1 MELLLIDFNV
11 LFDIMGLIAIGGAIT
26 VGGDATTWDG
36 DVTGETDLDLAIPE
50 LWASAIYGYFE
61 ASLVLRPICD
71 DYSALVKGKGDA
83 INIPEIPEV
92 TGLTDKTEGTMVVY
106 GDETLVDTNI
116 LINKHKYVAKM
127 FEDLGVIQ
135 ANEPLFSKYAQAMG
149 YQLAKQVDTDIIVE
163 LDDLGTTQTLA
174 VDNTLSLSD
183 AETAVAT
190 MLTNNLDPADCVWI
204 INTSMYADLLAQGM
218 IVNAGVTV
226 QPQNY
231 ATSSTVAAGTTTSS
245 VAQGINFGGA
255 TAGGIVPMFFGMPVI
270 TSSMIGAATGTGNE
284 VGYCVKKGAV
294 AIAIQQEVRVQSEY
308 SVDFLSTKMV
318 ADCIYGVEK
327 MTANKVMGIELLNP

>member
-1 MELLLIDFNV
+1 MEFFLMDFNALID
-11 LFDIMGLIAIGGAIT
+11 IISLICVGGAIT
-26 VGGDATTWDG
+26 GFHTADAG
-36 DVTGETDLDLAIPE
+36 SGVVTGETDLDLAIPE
-50 LWASAIYGYFE
+50 LWAKMIYGYFE
-61 ASLVLRPICD
+61 ASLILRPVCD

-92 TGLTDKTEGTMVVY
+92 TGQTDKSEGAAVLY

-135 ANEPLFSKYAQAMG
+135 ANEPLFAKFAQAMG
-149 YQLAKQVDTDIIVE
+149 YQLAKQIDTDIIVE
-163 LDDLGTTQTLA
+163 LDDLGTTQSLA
-174 VDNTLSLSD
+174 VDNTLSIAD

-190 MLTNNLDPADCVWI
+190 MLSNNLDPVDCVWI
-204 INTSMYADLLAQGM
+204 VNTTMYADLLAQGM
-218 IVNAGVTV
+218 LTHSGLTNA
-226 QPQNY
+226 
-231 ATSSTVAAGTTTSS
+231 ATSGNQS
-245 VAQGINFGGA
+245 QGINFNA
-255 TAGGIVPMFFGMPVI
+255 PTAGGTVPTFFGMPVI
-270 TSSMIGAATGTGNE
+270 TTSMIGAATGTGNE

-294 AIAIQQEVRVQSEY
+294 ALAIQQEVRVQSEY
-308 SVDFLSTKMV
+308 SVDFLATKMV

>member
-1 MELLLIDFNV
+1 MELLLIDFSA
-11 LFDIMGLIAIGGAIT
+11 LFDIIGLIAIGGAIT
-26 VGGDATTWDG
+26 VGGDATTWAG

-61 ASLVLRPICD
+61 AALVLRPICD

-92 TGLTDKTEGTMVVY
+92 TGLTDKAEGTMVVY

-163 LDDLGTTQTLA
+163 LDDLGTTQSLA
-174 VDNTLSLSD
+174 VDNTLSIAD

-204 INTSMYADLLAQGM
+204 INTTMYADLLAQGM
-218 IVNAGVTV
+218 LTHSSLYNA
-226 QPQNY
+226 
-231 ATSSTVAAGTTTSS
+231 ATSGNVS
-245 VAQGINFGGA
+245 QGINFNA
-255 TAGGIVPMFFGMPVI
+255 PTAGGTVPTFFGMPVI
-270 TSSMIGAATGTGNE
+270 TTSMIGAATGAGNE

-294 AIAIQQEVRVQSEY
+294 ALAIQQEVRVQSEY
-308 SVDFLSTKMV
+308 SVDFLATKMV

>member
-1 MELLLIDFNV
+1 MEFFLMDFNALID
-11 LFDIMGLIAIGGAIT
+11 IISLICVGGAIT
-26 VGGDATTWDG
+26 GFHTADAGSG

-50 LWASAIYGYFE
+50 LWAKMIYGYFE
-61 ASLVLRPICD
+61 ASLILRPVCD

-92 TGLTDKTEGTMVVY
+92 TGQTDKSEGAAVLY

-135 ANEPLFSKYAQAMG
+135 ANEPLFAKYAQAMG
-149 YQLAKQVDTDIIVE
+149 YQLAKQIDTDIIVE
-163 LDDLGTTQTLA
+163 LDDLGTTQSLA
-174 VDNTLSLSD
+174 VDNTLSIAD

-190 MLTNNLDPADCVWI
+190 MLSNNLDPVDCVWI
-204 INTSMYADLLAQGM
+204 VNTTMYADLLAQGM
-218 IVNAGVTV
+218 LTHTGLTNA
-226 QPQNY
+226 
-231 ATSSTVAAGTTTSS
+231 ATSGNQS
-245 VAQGINFGGA
+245 QGINFNA
-255 TAGGIVPMFFGMPVI
+255 PTAGGTVPTFFGMPVI
-270 TSSMIGAATGTGNE
+270 TSSLIGAATGTGNE

-294 AIAIQQEVRVQSEY
+294 AIAIQQEIRVQSEY
-308 SVDFLSTKMV
+308 SVDYLATKMV

>member
-1 MELLLIDFNV
+1 MEFLLMDFNALID
-11 LFDIMGLIAIGGAIT
+11 IISLICVGGAIT
-26 VGGDATTWDG
+26 GFHTADAGSG

-50 LWASAIYGYFE
+50 LWAKMIYGYFE
-61 ASLVLRPICD
+61 ASLILRPICD

-92 TGLTDKTEGTMVVY
+92 TGQTDKSEGAAVLY

-135 ANEPLFSKYAQAMG
+135 ANEPLFAKYAQAMG
-149 YQLAKQVDTDIIVE
+149 YQLAKQIDTDIIVE
-163 LDDLGTTQTLA
+163 LDDLGTTQSLA
-174 VDNTLSLSD
+174 VDNTLSIAD

-190 MLTNNLDPADCVWI
+190 MLSNNLDPVDCVWI
-204 INTSMYADLLAQGM
+204 VNTTMYADLLAQGM
-218 IVNAGVTV
+218 LTHTGLTNA
-226 QPQNY
+226 
-231 ATSSTVAAGTTTSS
+231 ATSGNQS
-245 VAQGINFGGA
+245 QGINFNA
-255 TAGGIVPMFFGMPVI
+255 PTAGGTVPTFFGMPVI
-270 TSSMIGAATGTGNE
+270 TSSLIGAATGTGNE

-294 AIAIQQEVRVQSEY
+294 AIAIQQEIRVQSEY
-308 SVDFLSTKMV
+308 SVDYLATKMV

>member
-1 MELLLIDFNV
+1 MEFLSMDFNALID
-11 LFDIMGLIAIGGAIT
+11 IISLICVGGAIT
-26 VGGDATTWDG
+26 GFHTTDAGSG

-50 LWASAIYGYFE
+50 LWAKMIYGYFE
-61 ASLVLRPICD
+61 ASLILRPICD

-92 TGLTDKTEGTMVVY
+92 TGQTDKSEGAAVLY

-135 ANEPLFSKYAQAMG
+135 ANEPLFAKYAQAMG
-149 YQLAKQVDTDIIVE
+149 YQLAKQIDTDIIVE
-163 LDDLGTTQTLA
+163 LDDLGTTQSLA
-174 VDNTLSLSD
+174 VDNTLSIAD

-190 MLTNNLDPADCVWI
+190 MLSNNLDPVDCVWI
-204 INTSMYADLLAQGM
+204 VNTTMYADLLAQGM
-218 IVNAGVTV
+218 LTHTGLTNA
-226 QPQNY
+226 
-231 ATSSTVAAGTTTSS
+231 ATSGNQS
-245 VAQGINFGGA
+245 QGINFNSP
-255 TAGGIVPMFFGMPVI
+255 TAGGTVPMFFGMPVI
-270 TSSMIGAATGTGNE
+270 TTSMIGAATGTGNE

-294 AIAIQQEVRVQSEY
+294 AIAIQQEIRVQSEY
-308 SVDFLSTKMV
+308 SVDYLATKMV

>member
-1 MELLLIDFNV
+1 MELLLIDFNI
-11 LFDIMGLIAIGGAIT
+11 LFDIIGLIAIGGAIT

-61 ASLVLRPICD
+61 AALVLRPICD

-92 TGLTDKTEGTMVVY
+92 TGLADKTEGTMVVY
-106 GDETLVDTNI
+106 GDEALVDTNI

-163 LDDLGTTQTLA
+163 LDDLGTTQALA
-174 VDNTLSLSD
+174 VDNTLSIAD

-190 MLTNNLDPADCVWI
+190 MLSNNLDPADCVWI
-204 INTSMYADLLAQGM
+204 INTTMYADLLAQGM
-218 IVNAGVTV
+218 LTHSSLTNA
-226 QPQNY
+226 
-231 ATSSTVAAGTTTSS
+231 ATTGNNT
-245 VAQGINFGGA
+245 QGINFSSP
-255 TAGGIVPMFFGMPVI
+255 TAGGTVPQFFGMPVI
-270 TSSMIGAATGTGNE
+270 TTSMIGAATGTGNE

-294 AIAIQQEVRVQSEY
+294 ALAVQQEVRVQTEY
-308 SVDFLSTKMV
+308 SVDFLATKMV

>member
-1 MELLLIDFNV
+1 MEFLTMDL
-11 LFDIMGLIAIGGAIT
+11 GLIIEIIGLICIGGAIT
-26 VGGDATTWDG
+26 VGGDATTWAG

-50 LWASAIYGYFE
+50 LWAKAIYGYFE
-61 ASLVLRPICD
+61 ASLILRPICD

-163 LDDLGTTQTLA
+163 LDDLGTTQTLTT
-174 VDNTLSLSD
+174 DNVLSIGD

-190 MLTNNLDPADCVWI
+190 MLSNNLDPADCVWI
-204 INTSMYADLLAQGM
+204 VNTTMYADLLAQGM
-218 IVNAGVTV
+218 LTHTGLTNA
-226 QPQNY
+226 
-231 ATSSTVAAGTTTSS
+231 ATSGNQS
-245 VAQGINFGGA
+245 QGINFSSP
-255 TAGGIVPMFFGMPVI
+255 TAGGSVPQFFGMPVL
-270 TSSMIGAATGTGNE
+270 TSSMIGSAAGTGNE

-308 SVDFLSTKMV
+308 SVDFLATKMV

>member
-1 MELLLIDFNV
+1 MEFFLMDFNALID
-11 LFDIMGLIAIGGAIT
+11 IISLICVGGAIT
-26 VGGDATTWDG
+26 GFHTADAGSG

-50 LWASAIYGYFE
+50 LWAKMIYGYFE
-61 ASLVLRPICD
+61 ASLILKPICD

-92 TGLTDKTEGTMVVY
+92 TGLTDKSEGAAVLY

-135 ANEPLFSKYAQAMG
+135 ANEPLFTKYAQAMG
-149 YQLAKQVDTDIIVE
+149 YQLAKQIDTDIIVE
-163 LDDLGTTQTLA
+163 LDDLGTTQSLA
-174 VDNTLSLSD
+174 VDNTLSIAD
-183 AETAVAT
+183 AESAVAT

-204 INTSMYADLLAQGM
+204 INTTMYADLLAQGM
-218 IVNAGVTV
+218 LTHTGLTNA
-226 QPQNY
+226 
-231 ATSSTVAAGTTTSS
+231 ATSGNQS
-245 VAQGINFGGA
+245 QGINFNSP
-255 TAGGIVPMFFGMPVI
+255 TAGGSVPQFFGMPVL
-270 TSSMIGAATGTGNE
+270 TSSLIGAATGTGNE

-294 AIAIQQEVRVQSEY
+294 AIAIQQEIRVQTEY
-308 SVDFLSTKMV
+308 SVDYLATKMV

>member
-1 MELLLIDFNV
+1 MEFFLMDFNALID
-11 LFDIMGLIAIGGAIT
+11 IISLICVGGAIT
-26 VGGDATTWDG
+26 GFHTADAGSG

-50 LWASAIYGYFE
+50 LWAKMIYGYFE
-61 ASLVLRPICD
+61 ASLILRPVCD

-92 TGLTDKTEGTMVVY
+92 TGQTDKSEGAAVLY

-135 ANEPLFSKYAQAMG
+135 ANEPLFAKYAQAMG
-149 YQLAKQVDTDIIVE
+149 YQLAKQIDTDIIVE
-163 LDDLGTTQTLA
+163 LDDLGTTQSLA
-174 VDNTLSLSD
+174 VDNTLSIAD

-190 MLTNNLDPADCVWI
+190 MLSNNLDPVDCVWI
-204 INTSMYADLLAQGM
+204 VNTTMYADLLAQGM
-218 IVNAGVTV
+218 LTHSSLYNA
-226 QPQNY
+226 
-231 ATSSTVAAGTTTSS
+231 ATSGNVS
-245 VAQGINFGGA
+245 QGINFNA
-255 TAGGIVPMFFGMPVI
+255 PTAGGTVPTFFGMPGI
-270 TSSMIGAATGTGNE
+270 TCSLIGAATGTGNE

-294 AIAIQQEVRVQSEY
+294 AIAIQQEIRVQSEY
-308 SVDFLSTKMV
+308 SVDYLATKMV

>member
-1 MELLLIDFNV
+1 MEFFLMDFNALID
-11 LFDIMGLIAIGGAIT
+11 IISLICVGGAIT
-26 VGGDATTWDG
+26 GFHTADAGSG

-50 LWASAIYGYFE
+50 LWAKMIYGYFE
-61 ASLVLRPICD
+61 ASLILKPICD

-92 TGLTDKTEGTMVVY
+92 TGLTDKSEGAAVLY

-135 ANEPLFSKYAQAMG
+135 ANEPLFTKYAQAMG
-149 YQLAKQVDTDIIVE
+149 YQLAKQIDTDIIVE
-163 LDDLGTTQTLA
+163 LDDLGTTQSLA
-174 VDNTLSLSD
+174 VDNTLSIAD

-204 INTSMYADLLAQGM
+204 INTTMYADLLAQGM
-218 IVNAGVTV
+218 LTHTGLTNA
-226 QPQNY
+226 
-231 ATSSTVAAGTTTSS
+231 ATSGNQS
-245 VAQGINFGGA
+245 QGINFNSP
-255 TAGGIVPMFFGMPVI
+255 TAGGSVPQFFGMPVL
-270 TSSMIGAATGTGNE
+270 TSSLIGAATGTGNE

-294 AIAIQQEVRVQSEY
+294 AIAIQQEIRVQTEY
-308 SVDFLSTKMV
+308 SVDYLATKMV

>member
-1 MELLLIDFNV
+1 MEFLTMDL
-11 LFDIMGLIAIGGAIT
+11 GLIIEIIGLICIGGAIT
-26 VGGDATTWDG
+26 VGGDATTWAG

-50 LWASAIYGYFE
+50 LWAKAIYGYFE
-61 ASLVLRPICD
+61 ASLILRPICD

-163 LDDLGTTQTLA
+163 LDDLGTTQTLTT
-174 VDNTLSLSD
+174 DNVLSIGD

-190 MLTNNLDPADCVWI
+190 MLSYNLDPADCVWI
-204 INTSMYADLLAQGM
+204 VNTTMYADLLAQGM
-218 IVNAGVTV
+218 LTHTGLTNA
-226 QPQNY
+226 
-231 ATSSTVAAGTTTSS
+231 ATSGNQS
-245 VAQGINFGGA
+245 QGINFSSP
-255 TAGGIVPMFFGMPVI
+255 TAGGSVPQFFGMPVL
-270 TSSMIGAATGTGNE
+270 TSSMIGSAAGTGNE

-308 SVDFLSTKMV
+308 SVDFLATKMV